1 MMRLQLGT
9 GLSIRS
15 THAERKILEF
25 ASRELPMRAKRKW
38 KASEFANAMRE
49 ASVLMH
55 EVRFSPSKASTERE
69 GGFSVNRSF
78 LFSSIVT
85 ILLLSA
91 VELQAQWQQV
101 NIGSA
106 GKINAI
112 ASIGANVFAGTN
124 AGIYRSP
131 DSGASW
137 TNVKSSFTLCLAGNV
152 SKIFAGTSSGVIVS
166 PDGGNSW
173 AAPASGMSYYI
184 TALAVKDTNI
194 FAGTYQNGVFR
205 STDNGASWT
214 AVNNGLGAFQNQVTS
229 LAVDGK
235 LLFAGTAAGLC
246 LSTDDGNSWSTL
258 SAGNLSSL
266 QFINC
271 ITASAS
277 TIFVGTPAGMLR
289 STDGDTTWEIINN
302 GLNIGT
308 SIFCITVDSSN
319 LFLGT
324 VYGVYRSSDIGGSWN
339 AASSGLPTSP
349 SQVYSLAA
357 SGSILF
363 SGTNSGVFVSSDN
376 GSSWAA
382 ANNGIS
388 GSRVS
393 QSVLSGKGP
402 DVFAVIDEGG
412 VYTSLYIST
421 DYGATWSANTGLES
435 SFIETITVTDSAA
448 FAATGDGIFE
458 SSDVGKTWHPINGGV
473 MDTTYPVYLIQ
484 SGPNLIAATFQTWY
498 TSSTQLKG
506 LYLSSD
512 GGASW
517 QVAGTNLPPVLLT
530 LAAIGPDGGVYVST
544 DHGVNWTIANDTLV
558 GVADFASIAPD
569 LFADRTQWTANPSDT
584 FPSYQ
589 GGVFRSTDSGRTWT
603 ALTSGLPR
611 NPLPG
616 QLTVRGTDIFVNI
629 WQDGFYFSRDDG
641 NTWKEIAGSTNLSSL
656 ALSLFVNDSSIFV
669 GTFGS
674 GTWKLPLSTITSV
687 KQPKAPAIP
696 ASFVLQ
702 QNYPNPF
709 NPTTT
714 IRYDIPERCHVLL
727 DAYDVLGRKV
737 ETLVD
742 AEKPP
747 GHYQATFDA
756 SRFASG
762 VYFYRLQVG
771 SFTQVR
777 KLIVVK

>member
-1 MMRLQLGT
+1 
-9 GLSIRS
+9 
-15 THAERKILEF
+15 
-25 ASRELPMRAKRKW
+25 
-38 KASEFANAMRE
+38 
-49 ASVLMH
+49 
-55 EVRFSPSKASTERE
+55 
-69 GGFSVNRSF
+69 
-78 LFSSIVT
+78 
-85 ILLLSA
+85 
-91 VELQAQWQQV
+91 
-101 NIGSA
+101 
-106 GKINAI
+106 
-112 ASIGANVFAGTN
+112 
-124 AGIYRSP
+124 
-131 DSGASW
+131 
-137 TNVKSSFTLCLAGNV
+137 
-152 SKIFAGTSSGVIVS
+152 
-166 PDGGNSW
+166 
-173 AAPASGMSYYI
+173 
-184 TALAVKDTNI
+184 
-194 FAGTYQNGVFR
+194 
-205 STDNGASWT
+205 
-214 AVNNGLGAFQNQVTS
+214 
-229 LAVDGK
+229 
-235 LLFAGTAAGLC
+235 
-246 LSTDDGNSWSTL
+246 
-258 SAGNLSSL
+258 
-266 QFINC
+266 
-271 ITASAS
+271 
-277 TIFVGTPAGMLR
+277 MLR

-324 VYGVYRSSDIGGSWN
+324 VYGAYRSSDNGGSWN
-339 AASSGLPTSP
+339 AASNGLPTSP

-388 GSRVS
+388 GSRAS
-393 QSVLSGKGP
+393 HSLLSGKGP

-435 SFIETITVTDSAA
+435 SFIQTITVTDSAA

-484 SGPNLIAATFQTWY
+484 SGPNLIATTYQTQY

-517 QVAGTNLPPVLLT
+517 QVAGSNLPPVLLT
-530 LAAIGPDGGVYVST
+530 LAAIGPDVFAGFLHGGVYVST
-544 DHGVNWTIANDTLV
+544 DHGVNWTIANDTLA
-558 GVADFASIAPD
+558 GVWSFVSIGSN
-569 LFADRTQWTANPSDT
+569 LLVDRPQWTAFPSDT

-589 GGVFRSTDSGRTWT
+589 GGVFRSTDNGKSWT
-603 ALTSGLPR
+603 SIASDLPGLQY
-611 NPLPG
+611 PG
-616 QLTVRGTDIFVNI
+616 QLVVHGTDCFVGMVGF
-629 WQDGFYFSRDDG
+629 GFYFSGDNG
-641 NTWKEIAGSTNLSSL
+641 TTWDVIAGSANLTSL
-656 ALSLFVNDSSIFV
+656 SQSLYVNDSSIFV
-669 GTFGS
+669 GTYGS
-674 GTWKLPLSTITSV
+674 GIWKLPLSTITSV
-687 KQPKAPAIP
+687 KQPKPPAIP
-696 ASFVLQ
+696 ASFDLQ

-756 SRFASG
+756 LRFASG
-762 VYFYRLQVG
+762 VYFYRLQAG
-771 SFTQVR
+771 SFVQTRRLLVI
-777 KLIVVK
+777 K

>member
-1 MMRLQLGT
+1 MNK
-9 GLSIRS
+9 S
-15 THAERKILEF
+15 
-25 ASRELPMRAKRKW
+25 
-38 KASEFANAMRE
+38 
-49 ASVLMH
+49 
-55 EVRFSPSKASTERE
+55 FS
-69 GGFSVNRSF
+69 
-78 LFSSIVT
+78 FSSIVI

-131 DSGASW
+131 DGGASW
-137 TNVKSSFTLCLAGNV
+137 TNVNSSFTLCLAGNV
-152 SKIFAGTSSGVIVS
+152 SNIFAGTSSGVIVS

-173 AAPASGMSYYI
+173 AAPASGMSYYV
-184 TALAVKDTNI
+184 TSLAVKDTNI

-229 LAVDGK
+229 LAVDGR

-388 GSRVS
+388 GSRAS
-393 QSVLSGKGP
+393 HSLLSGKGP

-435 SFIETITVTDSAA
+435 SFIQTITVTDSAA

-484 SGPNLIAATFQTWY
+484 SGPNLIAATYQTQY

-517 QVAGTNLPPVLLT
+517 QVAGSNLPPVLLT
-530 LAAIGPDGGVYVST
+530 LAAIGPDVFAGFLHGGVYAST
-544 DHGVNWTIANDTLV
+544 DHGVNWTIANDTLA
-558 GVADFASIAPD
+558 GVWSFVSIGSN
-569 LFADRTQWTANPSDT
+569 LLVDRPQWTAFPSDT

-589 GGVFRSTDSGRTWT
+589 GGVFRSTDNGKSWT
-603 ALTSGLPR
+603 SIASDLPGLQY
-611 NPLPG
+611 PG
-616 QLTVRGTDIFVNI
+616 QLVVHGTDCFVGMVGF
-629 WQDGFYFSRDDG
+629 GFYFSGDNG
-641 NTWKEIAGSTNLSSL
+641 TTWDVIAGSANLTSL
-656 ALSLFVNDSSIFV
+656 SQSLYVNDSSIFV
-669 GTFGS
+669 GTYGS
-674 GTWKLPLSTITSV
+674 GIWKLPLSTITSV
-687 KQPKAPAIP
+687 KQPKPPAIP
-696 ASFVLQ
+696 ASFDLQ